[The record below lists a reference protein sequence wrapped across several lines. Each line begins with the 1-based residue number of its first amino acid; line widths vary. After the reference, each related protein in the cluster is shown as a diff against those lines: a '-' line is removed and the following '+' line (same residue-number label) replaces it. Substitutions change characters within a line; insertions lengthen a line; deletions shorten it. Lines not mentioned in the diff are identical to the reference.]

1 MDYMGFT
8 KFTLTELDQLSR
20 DKIEDAKSLLST
32 KRYAACHY
40 ICGYAL
46 ELILKYR
53 IAKQLNWPA
62 VDINDHPFLKIHDL
76 DKLIK
81 YTGVFDKVL
90 KMPEWNTCRTWS
102 AESRYQNASI
112 ISEAEATKML
122 NSTQELVSW
131 LLAN

>member
-1 MDYMGFT
+1 MALMGFT
-8 KFTLTELDQLSR
+8 KFTLSELDRLSK
-20 DKIEDAKSLLST
+20 DKLEDAKSLLST
-32 KRYAACHY
+32 KRYAACNY

-53 IAKQLNWPA
+53 IAKQLNWAA

-76 DKLIK
+76 DKLVK

-90 KMPEWNTCRTWS
+90 KMPQWNTCRNWS
-102 AESRYQNASI
+102 ADSRYQDAESITEPEAS
-112 ISEAEATKML
+112 KML
-122 NSTQELVSW
+122 ISTQELVSW